1 MQLHGSNSVFD
12 RKFGAHFNNSYV
24 CHNKGG
30 GALRRLRGTNFE
42 ALVLLLKNRAR
53 RLFFFCLKGGD
64 VYFGIKTR
72 HKGLKTSK

>member
-1 MQLHGSNSVFD
+1 MIVFLTDVFQLKYSVLDWCQNSTMQLHGSNSVFD

-42 ALVLLLKNRAR
+42 ALVLLLKIG
-53 RLFFFCLKGGD
+53 LGG
-64 VYFGIKTR
+64 
-72 HKGLKTSK
+72 